1 MDKRQPFYRSLQD
14 LIHALTSKVATRR
27 QATASRP
34 AAMRHAAAVLVAML
48 ALPMAGISAQA
59 EEPAREY
66 KIKAAYLYNL
76 SKFIE
81 WPEEKGQDAETAFT
95 ICVYGRNPFGDSLEK
110 LREHKVK
117 GRSIAVHYVAENQPI
132 DHCKLVFLS
141 RDNTTPAPKALT
153 GGGNAPILSVSD
165 DSNFLANGGLISLV
179 TENDTVLLDINL
191 TRAKQ
196 IGFNISANLLE
207 IAHKVQ

>member
-1 MDKRQPFYRSLQD
+1 MDNRQPVFRSLQV
-14 LIHALTSKVATRR
+14 LFHVAPSPTSLL
-27 QATASRP
+27 RP
-34 AAMRHAAAVLVAML
+34 AGRARKLAAALAAAL
-48 ALPMAGISAQA
+48 ALHGPGSAAQA
-59 EEPAREY
+59 PEPAREY

-81 WPEEKGQDAETAFT
+81 WPEEKGQEAETAFT
-95 ICVYGRNPFGDSLEK
+95 ICVYGRNPFADSLEK

-117 GRSIAVHYVAENQPI
+117 GRSIVIHYVAENQSI
-132 DHCKLVFLS
+132 DGCKLVFLS
-141 RDNTTPAPKALT
+141 RENTGPVPKALT
-153 GGGNAPILSVSD
+153 GNGGNAPILSVSD
-165 DSNFLANGGLISLV
+165 DKNFLANGGLISLV
-179 TENDTVLLDINL
+179 TENDNVVLDINL

>member
-1 MDKRQPFYRSLQD
+1 MT
-14 LIHALTSKVATRR
+14 ALLA
-27 QATASRP
+27 
-34 AAMRHAAAVLVAML
+34 AAM
-48 ALPMAGISAQA
+48 ALPGTNASAQT
-59 EEPAREY
+59 EELAREY

-81 WPEEKGQDAETAFT
+81 WPEEKTADAETAFT
-95 ICVYGRNPFGDSLEK
+95 ICVYGHNPFGDSLEK

-117 GRSIAVHYVAENQPI
+117 GRSIAIHYVAENQPI
-132 DHCKLVFLS
+132 DSCKLVFLS
-141 RDNTTPAPKALT
+141 RENTAPVPKSLGN
-153 GGGNAPILSVSD
+153 GGTNAPILSVSD
-165 DSNFLANGGLISLV
+165 DKDFLADGGLICLV
-179 TENDTVLLDINL
+179 TEKNTVLLDINL

>member
-1 MDKRQPFYRSLQD
+1 MASRQLFSRSL
-14 LIHALTSKVATRR
+14 KVAARR
-27 QATASRP
+27 LASP
-34 AAMRHAAAVLVAML
+34 AAAWLKPGRARRSVVAL
-48 ALPMAGISAQA
+48 ALAIALPGTLASAQS

-66 KIKAAYLYNL
+66 KIKAAYLFNL

-81 WPEEKGQDAETAFT
+81 WPEEKSQDAETPFT
-95 ICVYGRNPFGDSLEK
+95 ICVYGHNPFGDSLEK

-117 GRSIAVHYVAENQPI
+117 GRSIAIHYVAENQPV
-132 DHCKLVFLS
+132 DSCKLVFLS
-141 RDNTTPAPKALT
+141 RDNTAAVPKALSNA
-153 GGGNAPILSVSD
+153 GGNAPILSVSD
-165 DSNFLANGGLISLV
+165 DKNFLASGGLISLV
-179 TENDTVLLDINL
+179 TENNTVLLDINL

>member
-1 MDKRQPFYRSLQD
+1 MDRKGQTIIRSLQD
-14 LIHALTSKVATRR
+14 LIHALTSPQAAWRPPLRSHRR
-27 QATASRP
+27 R
-34 AAMRHAAAVLVAML
+34 VVAMIL
-48 ALPMAGISAQA
+48 ALAALPAGISVQA
-59 EEPAREY
+59 DEPAREY
-66 KIKAAYLYNL
+66 KIKAAYLFNL

-81 WPEEKGQDAETAFT
+81 WPEEKSQDAEMPFT
-95 ICVYGRNPFGDSLEK
+95 ICVYGHNPFGQSLEK

-117 GRSIAVHYVAENQPI
+117 GRNIAIDYVPENQPI
-132 DHCKLVFLS
+132 EHCRLVFLS
-141 RDNTTPAPKALT
+141 RDNPAPIPRVLT
-153 GGGNAPILSVSD
+153 NGGGNAAILSVSD
-165 DSNFLANGGLISLV
+165 DKNFLAGGGLISLV

>member
-1 MDKRQPFYRSLQD
+1 MT
-14 LIHALTSKVATRR
+14 ARR
-27 QATASRP
+27 
-34 AAMRHAAAVLVAML
+34 AAALPIAALAVLA
-48 ALPMAGISAQA
+48 AGLSAQA

-81 WPEEKGQDAETAFT
+81 WPEEKSQDAETAFT
-95 ICVYGRNPFGDSLEK
+95 ICVYGHNPFADSLEK

-117 GRSIAVHYVAENQPI
+117 GRSIAIHYVAENQPI

-141 RDNTTPAPKALT
+141 RDNTAPVPKILSN

-165 DSNFLANGGLISLV
+165 DKNFLAGGGLISLV

>member
-1 MDKRQPFYRSLQD
+1 MDSRQLFSRSL
-14 LIHALTSKVATRR
+14 HASIQRL
-27 QATASRP
+27 AS
-34 AAMRHAAAVLVAML
+34 AAAAWLDLTRARRTVAVLAAAL
-48 ALPMAGISAQA
+48 ALPGTIVSAQT

-66 KIKAAYLYNL
+66 KIKAAYLFNL

-81 WPEEKGQDAETAFT
+81 WPEEKSQDAETPFT
-95 ICVYGRNPFGDSLEK
+95 ICVYGHNPFGDSLEK

-117 GRSIAVHYVAENQPI
+117 GRSIAVHYVAENQSV
-132 DHCKLVFLS
+132 DSCKLVFLS
-141 RDNTTPAPKALT
+141 RDNTAAVPKALSSA
-153 GGGNAPILSVSD
+153 GGNAPILSVSD
-165 DSNFLANGGLISLV
+165 DQNFLANGGLISLV
-179 TENDTVLLDINL
+179 TENNTVLLDINL

>member
-1 MDKRQPFYRSLQD
+1 MDNTTPFFRL
-14 LIHALTSKVATRR
+14 LPALVHRL
-27 QATASRP
+27 ASR
-34 AAMRHAAAVLVAML
+34 AAAWSSPARIRRTVALLVAAIML
-48 ALPMAGISAQA
+48 PGSVAAAPP

-66 KIKAAYLYNL
+66 KIKAAYLFNL

-81 WPEEKGQDAETAFT
+81 WPEEKNQDAETPFT
-95 ICVYGRNPFGDSLEK
+95 ICVYGHNPFADSLEK

-117 GRSIAVHYVAENQPI
+117 GRSIAIQYVAENQPI
-132 DHCKLVFLS
+132 DVCKLVFLS
-141 RDNTTPAPKALT
+141 RDNTAPVPKALT
-153 GGGNAPILSVSD
+153 NAGGNAPILSVSD
-165 DSNFLANGGLISLV
+165 DKNFLAGGGLICLV
-179 TENDTVLLDINL
+179 TENNSVLLDINL

>member
-1 MDKRQPFYRSLQD
+1 MSIKQLFSRLLPASIQQLASPTT
-14 LIHALTSKVATRR
+14 AWPTLTRTRR
-27 QATASRP
+27 TV
-34 AAMRHAAAVLVAML
+34 AVLAVAI
-48 ALPMAGISAQA
+48 ALPGTIVSAQT

-66 KIKAAYLYNL
+66 KIKAAYLFNL

-81 WPEEKGQDAETAFT
+81 WPDEKSQDAETPFT

-117 GRSIAVHYVAENQPI
+117 GRSIVIHYVAENQAI
-132 DHCKLVFLS
+132 DSCRLVFLP
-141 RDNTTPAPKALT
+141 RDNTAAVPKALSSA
-153 GGGNAPILSVSD
+153 GGNAPILSVSD
-165 DSNFLANGGLISLV
+165 DQNFLANGGLISLV
-179 TENDTVLLDINL
+179 TENNTVLLDINL